1 MNGAVNRP
9 LMKATCCT
17 EKNKKL
23 KRERERERE
32 KKKEEE
38 EEEKKMGVVLLLCI
52 IGLPVTHL
60 SGDRERG

>member
-1 MNGAVNRP
+1 MIVGWGD
-9 LMKATCCT
+9 L
-17 EKNKKL
+17 KKI
-23 KRERERERE
+23 KRERERE
-32 KKKEEE
+32 KKEEE